1 MKTIFNIILI
11 TVFSFAS
18 YAQDNWDPTDHKV
31 GFWQFRQIG
40 EGDVANFLYNED
52 NVYRN
57 IVKNQIAEGNMV
69 HWGLARKLTGNT
81 SSNHNYFFYNGF
93 AELSDLDSPAWG
105 SGSNFGLRPVSS
117 AGVLGA
123 VYTSPAIQVFAETPK
138 PGNYIVV
145 NTANPSNVGEF
156 VRLQNEVW
164 KPFIK
169 DYINDEN
176 SPWAGW
182 EVATVMSP
190 TGNGAGYSVVTIDHY
205 TTLSGALNSF
215 PNGAEWPEGL
225 QAINDL
231 LPNGKFTTTV
241 IYEVKFYEGPA
252 ASK

>member
-231 LPNGKFTTTV
+231 LPNGKFTT
-241 IYEVKFYEGPA
+241 INSDFFEPKF
-252 ASK
+252 

>member
-1 MKTIFNIILI
+1 M
-11 TVFSFAS
+11 
-18 YAQDNWDPTDHKV
+18 
-31 GFWQFRQIG
+31 
-40 EGDVANFLYNED
+40 
-52 NVYRN
+52 
-57 IVKNQIAEGNMV
+57 
-69 HWGLARKLTGNT
+69 
-81 SSNHNYFFYNGF
+81 
-93 AELSDLDSPAWG
+93 
-105 SGSNFGLRPVSS
+105 
-117 AGVLGA
+117 
-123 VYTSPAIQVFAETPK
+123 
-138 PGNYIVV
+138 

-241 IYEVKFYEGPA
+241 IYEVVFYEGPA